1 MNSTQSEEGKMEKI
15 KNRGWSV
22 VTAGVGIN
30 LALGILYTWSIFKQE
45 IKESI
50 LAGDGRFTW
59 DIASLNDPFAV
70 CCLMFTL
77 AMLAAGRLQDKVNPR
92 LTAIFGGIL
101 TGAGLLV
108 TSLSPYLANWILGF
122 GVLTGLGLGF
132 GYASATPPAIKW
144 FPASK
149 TGMIAGLVVAGFGLA
164 SVYIAPLA
172 TFLIGRF
179 GLSNAMMIF
188 GGSFLVVVC
197 GLASLLVNPPPGFKP
212 VESKPKTENVRKLS
226 PSAKPEDFPPSET
239 IKTKAFY
246 KLWVM
251 FCVGSGA
258 GLIIIGSVAEM
269 AKQSLGSMA
278 WIVVALMAIGNAG
291 GRVVAGIVSDKIG
304 RMRTLCVMLAFQ
316 GLIITSLIFIGEG
329 SAVLLVTAATLIGF
343 NYGTNLSLFPS
354 ATKDYFGLK
363 NFGAN
368 YGLVFSAWGIGGFV
382 FPRVSQMIVAKTGS
396 PETAYIMAAFLLFLS
411 AGMAIATR
419 APRSLREKAT
429 IVTEIEPGK
438 LYHGYFIYQP
448 GYVSDVDDEAIAAA
462 AAKSTIVSRL
472 FNGSRRASAQ

>member
-1 MNSTQSEEGKMEKI
+1 MEKI

-22 VTAGVGIN
+22 VTAGLGIN

-50 LAGDGRFTW
+50 VSGDGHFNW

-108 TSLSPYLANWILGF
+108 TSQSTYLANWILGF

-132 GYASATPPAIKW
+132 GYASATPPAMKW

-149 TGMIAGLVVAGFGLA
+149 TGMIAGIVVAGFGLA

-172 TFLIGRF
+172 TFLIGKF

-188 GGSFLVVVC
+188 GVSFLIVVC
-197 GLASLLVNPPPGFKP
+197 GLASLLVNPPSGYKP
-212 VESKPKTENVRKLS
+212 EETKPKVEKLHKL
-226 PSAKPEDFPPSET
+226 PTAAKPEDFPPSET
-239 IKTKAFY
+239 IKTKAFF

-251 FCVGSGA
+251 FCIGSGA
-258 GLIIIGSVAEM
+258 GLIIIGSVAGM
-269 AKQSLGSMA
+269 AKQSMGSLA

-291 GRVVAGIVSDKIG
+291 GRVIAGMVSDKIG
-304 RMRTLCVMLAFQ
+304 RTRTMGIMLAFQ
-316 GLIITSLIFIGEG
+316 GLIISSLIFIGEG
-329 SAVLLVTAATLIGF
+329 SALLLVTAATLIGF

-368 YGLVFSAWGIGGFV
+368 YGLVFSAWGIGGFI

-411 AGMAIATR
+411 AGLALVTR
-419 APRSLREKAT
+419 APRSMREKAT
-429 IVTEIEPGK
+429 IVSELEPGK

-448 GYVSDVDDEAIAAA
+448 GYVSEVGDAAVA
-462 AAKSTIVSRL
+462 ASAKPSLVSRM
-472 FNGSRRASAQ
+472 FNGSRRAGAQ

>member
-1 MNSTQSEEGKMEKI
+1 MEKI

-22 VTAGVGIN
+22 AMAGLGIN

-50 LAGDGRFTW
+50 MAGDGRFNW

-92 LTAIFGGIL
+92 LTAIFGGLL
-101 TGAGLLV
+101 TGAGLIA
-108 TSLSPYLANWILGF
+108 TSQSTILANWILGF

-144 FPASK
+144 FPSSK
-149 TGMIAGLVVAGFGLA
+149 TGMIAGIVVAGFGLA

-172 TFLIGRF
+172 IFLIGKF
-179 GLSNAMMIF
+179 GLSQAMMIF
-188 GGSFLVVVC
+188 GIAFLIVVC
-197 GLASLLVNPPPGFKP
+197 GLAMLLINPPEGYKP
-212 VESKPKTENVRKLS
+212 EESKPRDKKVHILRPAIKT
-226 PSAKPEDFPPSET
+226 EDFPPSEVV
-239 IKTKAFY
+239 KTKAFF
-246 KLWVM
+246 KLWFM
-251 FCVGSGA
+251 FCIASGA
-258 GLIIIGSVAEM
+258 GLIIIGSVAGM
-269 AKQSLGSMA
+269 AKQSMGNMA

-291 GRVVAGIVSDKIG
+291 GRVVAGILSDKIG
-304 RMRTLCVMLAFQ
+304 RTRTLCGMLTFQ

-329 SAVLLVTAATLIGF
+329 SAFLLVTAATLIGF

-363 NFGAN
+363 NFGTN
-368 YGLVFSAWGIGGFV
+368 YGLVFSAWGIGGFI
-382 FPRVSQMIVAKTGS
+382 FPRVSQMIVAGTGS
-396 PETAYIMAAFLLFLS
+396 PETVYIMAAFLLFLS
-411 AGMAIATR
+411 AGMTFITK

-429 IVTEIEPGK
+429 IIPELEPGK

-448 GYVSDVDDEAIAAA
+448 SYVSVIDEEVDAAA
-462 AAKSTIVSRL
+462 GTKS
-472 FNGSRRASAQ
+472 